1 MAISGEIN
9 LFGFRNSMKLWI
21 LNIGI
26 VAVGGQQCLYDYI
39 SQFQSVSRLPK
50 EDSSAPAGQTSQ
62 QDFKRNGLSGEDLW
76 QVEHRWPR
84 SWKLHI
90 WIGHEPGAKFFV
102 TTCFWPPSHALD
114 NILLNYKLALEKRLL
129 TSQTSSWRH
138 NLVAHNDLH
147 HLHWVAELRW
157 LLCRQSFLRYCKSH
171 RSAQDPSGHYKHW
184 AFFFK
189 CHPGCWEGWDLPW
202 GWLVWKGRQCQQRSN
217 QRWSCLCFTAID
229 ILFSI
234 LATAVVNILSFHLDV
249 HTQAISS
256 ALPLRWVSWWL
267 PTWTQLELSL
277 PISSLQG
284 NACWWLLCY
293 QLCTSRCICRCIH
306 TLIQWELSSTVVGY

>member
-21 LNIGI
+21 FNIGI

-50 EDSSAPAGQTSQ
+50 EDSSAPVRQTSQ

-114 NILLNYKLALEKRLL
+114 NILLNYKLENRLL
-129 TSQTSSWRH
+129 TSHIYYWPAQPCSSQWPTSPSLGGWAT
-138 NLVAHNDLH
+138 LV
-147 HLHWVAELRW
+147 VMPPVFP
-157 LLCRQSFLRYCKSH
+157 LLLQVSSERPGSF
-171 RSAQDPSGHYKHW
+171 RS
-184 AFFFK
+184 
-189 CHPGCWEGWDLPW
+189 L
-202 GWLVWKGRQCQQRSN
+202 
-217 QRWSCLCFTAID
+217 
-229 ILFSI
+229 
-234 LATAVVNILSFHLDV
+234 
-249 HTQAISS
+249 
-256 ALPLRWVSWWL
+256 
-267 PTWTQLELSL
+267 
-277 PISSLQG
+277 
-284 NACWWLLCY
+284 
-293 QLCTSRCICRCIH
+293 
-306 TLIQWELSSTVVGY
+306 